1 MLKTIGE
8 DLGEVM
14 DMDIT
19 NQSAKVKVLLDDL
32 QPLIKETMVDFPDGS
47 EALVSLDYKNM
58 KNHCFHCQRL
68 THEKK
73 ACPGLRKEIEE
84 SSKSKPSFQPAAS
97 KERVR
102 NYYTPHNNY
111 TAPLDTGSISKRFD
125 SPNYAPSKSGRN
137 TGSRKTRESNKS
149 ASKDCYHSGYRS
161 SGVDSRRNFHPY
173 RTLFRE
179 QRQEI
184 PSKPL

>member
-1 MLKTIGE
+1 MKKFLDNKSYHYDQWMVILQKWEPIISESFPSQIPFWIELQGLPKHYRQHALLKTIGE

-47 EALVSLDYKNM
+47 ETLVSLDYKNM
-58 KNHCFHCQRL
+58 KNHCSHCQRL

-73 ACPGLRKEIEE
+73 ACPGLKKEIEE

-102 NYYTPHNNY
+102 NYYTP
-111 TAPLDTGSISKRFD
+111 S
-125 SPNYAPSKSGRN
+125 
-137 TGSRKTRESNKS
+137 
-149 ASKDCYHSGYRS
+149 
-161 SGVDSRRNFHPY
+161 
-173 RTLFRE
+173 
-179 QRQEI
+179 Q
-184 PSKPL
+184 